1 MNVVF
6 IKEKGVFAMATKNLK
21 EMKYNIEGNEL
32 VIRMDISDIL
42 DNPEAVLNYE
52 PSSTGNS
59 YTIGQ
64 IGNNFA
70 GERVQGQ
77 PISIKCTVYAGKK
90 DIQDIQNLIATK
102 RAAAEAAARQKELQE
117 LRELKEML
125 AGVDINELKKVL
137 AKSK

>member
-1 MNVVF
+1 MDKKR
-6 IKEKGVFAMATKNLK
+6 IK

-42 DNPEAVLNYE
+42 ENPEAVLNYE

-59 YTIGQ
+59 FTIGQ

-70 GERVQGQ
+70 GERIQGQ

-90 DIQDIQNLIATK
+90 DVQDIQNLIATR
-102 RAAAEAAARQKELQE
+102 RAAEEAAARKRELEE
-117 LRELKEML
+117 LRELKKLLEGL
-125 AGVDINELKKVL
+125 DLNEVKKAI